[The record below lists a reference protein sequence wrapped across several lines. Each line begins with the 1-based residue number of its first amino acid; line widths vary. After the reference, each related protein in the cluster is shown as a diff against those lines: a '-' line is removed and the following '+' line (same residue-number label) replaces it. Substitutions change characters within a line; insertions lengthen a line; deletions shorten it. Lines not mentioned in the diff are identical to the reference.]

1 MMVMMLCVLGVVAQ
15 AQTPVRQTIR
25 ITPDQVPLAVK
36 QTYDR
41 DFNSLPEDGY
51 WMVYTETTQEGKRT
65 ATKPLWYSY
74 HKRSKSDR
82 IEVRFLPNGA
92 FESAKGIDRNKY
104 NVSDSVSL
112 DGDKRKVGTE

>member
-1 MMVMMLCVLGVVAQ
+1 MMLCMLGVVAQ

-51 WMVYTETTQEGKRT
+51 WAVYTETTQEGKRT

-82 IEVRFLPNGA
+82 IEVRFLPNGVL
-92 FESAKGIDRNKY
+92 ESAKGIDRNKY
-104 NVSDSVSL
+104 SVSDSVSL
-112 DGDKRKVGTE
+112 DGDKKKLGTE